1 MLQTCVVL
9 LLLNL
14 PNGVEDLLFLFG
26 FFLIIIYEEIN
37 ENVYFW
43 ITMVLEVL
51 KSCSIES
58 NDHSWNDVLVMIKI
72 NIERGV
78 QFTGARC
85 VRKKPIL

>member
-14 PNGVEDLLFLFG
+14 PNNLEDLLFSFG
-26 FFLIIIYEEIN
+26 FFLIIISFFLRMYEEIN

-51 KSCSIES
+51 K
-58 NDHSWNDVLVMIKI
+58 
-72 NIERGV
+72 
-78 QFTGARC
+78 
-85 VRKKPIL
+85 

>member
-14 PNGVEDLLFLFG
+14 PNNLEDLLFSFG
-26 FFLIIIYEEIN
+26 FFLIIISFFLQMYEEIN

-51 KSCSIES
+51 K
-58 NDHSWNDVLVMIKI
+58 
-72 NIERGV
+72 
-78 QFTGARC
+78 
-85 VRKKPIL
+85 